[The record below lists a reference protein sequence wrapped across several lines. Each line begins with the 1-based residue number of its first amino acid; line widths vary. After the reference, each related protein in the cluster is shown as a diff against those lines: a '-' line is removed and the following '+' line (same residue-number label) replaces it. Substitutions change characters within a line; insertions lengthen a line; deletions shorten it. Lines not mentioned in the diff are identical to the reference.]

1 MAAEC
6 FTWPADCAGLYKYF
20 NFLLLFLRTIQ
31 LIRISGINCY
41 SSSVL
46 ILEFIQQAFPYTVI
60 TAYFSSVHKYVVK
73 VQSTILVKRVCI
85 FRFPEAD
92 GKGFNVVYSC
102 HQHESSLIQ

>member
-1 MAAEC
+1 LLSEWQLNASLGLQIVQ
-6 FTWPADCAGLYKYF
+6 DCTSILIF
-20 NFLLLFLRTIQ
+20 VVVLRTIQ

-46 ILEFIQQAFPYTVI
+46 ILEFIQQALI
-60 TAYFSSVHKYVVK
+60 TAYFSSVHEYVVK

-102 HQHESSLIQ
+102 HQHKSSLIQ